1 MHLLSLIIVMAGIVV
16 IFLINSLIM
25 KKNNVKN
32 ALVGVDIQL
41 KKRFDLVPNLV
52 AAVARYLEHEN
63 DTLTRLTQLRSQ
75 YNSAAAIADKAEID
89 AAGSALLR
97 SLMVQVENYPELK
110 ASANLE
116 QLQRSLNEIEAQL
129 AAARRFYNTAATEF
143 NNAVEMFPSNLI
155 ASMLKYRPFELFRIQ
170 ENERQNPDVG
180 ELFRH

>member
-1 MHLLSLIIVMAGIVV
+1 MHILSLIIVMAGIVV

-32 ALVGVDIQL
+32 ALLGVDIQL

-75 YNSAAAIADKAEID
+75 YNSAAAIADKVEID
-89 AAGSALLR
+89 AAGSALLH

-110 ASANLE
+110 ASDSLE

-143 NNAVEMFPSNLI
+143 NKAVEVFPSNLV
-155 ASMLKYRPFELFRIQ
+155 ASMLNYRPFELFRVE
-170 ENERQNPDVG
+170 ENERLNPDVG
-180 ELFRH
+180 ELFKS